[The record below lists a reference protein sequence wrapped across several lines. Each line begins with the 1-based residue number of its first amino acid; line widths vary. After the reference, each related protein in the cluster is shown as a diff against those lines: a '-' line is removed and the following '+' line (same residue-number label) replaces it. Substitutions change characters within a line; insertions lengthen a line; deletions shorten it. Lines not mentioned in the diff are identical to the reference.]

1 MKKNC
6 YIKEFKKNIIGS
18 FSSTRISNTP
28 TISPIKYRNNDFEQD
43 LLIMLQR
50 EVEDESKYEYKY
62 EDEDELEEEFGLE
75 LEDELENEDF
85 FEFESDDFFEEDDF

>member
-1 MKKNC
+1 MKENC
-6 YIKEFKKNIIGS
+6 YIKEFKKNIIGR

-28 TISPIKYRNNDFEQD
+28 TISSTKYRNNNFEQD

-50 EVEDESKYEYKY
+50 EVEDEYEYKYKY
-62 EDEDELEEEFGLE
+62 EDEDEFEEEFGLE

-85 FEFESDDFFEEDDF
+85 F

>member
-28 TISPIKYRNNDFEQD
+28 TISPIKYRNNNFEQD

-50 EVEDESKYEYKY
+50 EVEDGYGYGYGYKY
-62 EDEDELEEEFGLE
+62 EDEDEFEEEFGLE
-75 LEDELENEDF
+75 LEDELGNKDF
-85 FEFESDDFFEEDDF
+85 FEFDDFFEEDDF

>member
-6 YIKEFKKNIIGS
+6 YIKEFKKNIIGR

-28 TISPIKYRNNDFEQD
+28 TISPTKYRNNNFEQD

-50 EVEDESKYEYKY
+50 EVEDEYKY
-62 EDEDELEEEFGLE
+62 EDEDEFEEEFGLE